1 MELRILGSLSFLSF
15 MTLMLVLSQPQVYAS
30 DNAKLKTF
38 KDKNGAFTIQYP
50 SNWSPLKIDEEEEE
64 EEEEE
69 EYTSLINVAFTYQ
82 GKGTSFAVL
91 NLFAE
96 AESLFT
102 NATDK
107 IDSSSASKQ
116 NYEKYKVIQPVECG
130 KYTLNQLN
138 ACSQIEEFRL
148 ELEGYSTR
156 PLVNQLTVGA
166 IDDDGTEFVVV
177 YTASQKQF
185 DDFLPDAADMIKSFE
200 TTGTA
205 VMDDDA
211 SVESG
216 GESPALPPLS

>member
-1 MELRILGSLSFLSF
+1 MELRILGSLSFLSL

-30 DNAKLKTF
+30 DNAKWKTF
-38 KDKNGAFTIQYP
+38 KDKNGVFTIQYP
-50 SNWSPLKIDEEEEE
+50 SNWSPLKTDEEGD
-64 EEEEE
+64 EEEE

-82 GKGTSFAVL
+82 GKGTSFAVI

-96 AESLFT
+96 TESLFT
-102 NATDK
+102 NITDK
-107 IDSSSASKQ
+107 IDSASATKQ

-138 ACSQIEEFRL
+138 ACSLIEEFRL
-148 ELEGYSTR
+148 EEIEGFSTR

-166 IDDDGTEFVVV
+166 IDDDGTEFLII

-185 DDFLPDAADMIKSFE
+185 DDYLPDAGDMIKSFE

-205 VMDDDA
+205 VMDDD
-211 SVESG
+211 SSEESG